1 MLIEPKISPYAD
13 KALIHDQD
21 DTIIDQIFEN
31 DTLDH
36 FIEHGDITGCRF
48 TKMDFNRMLQH
59 MHLSNCT
66 FQDSNLSQLK
76 FKNKRFYALH
86 FQKCRMSGISLE
98 NIVLKS
104 VLFEDCDLSFSSF
117 IQLTFQDVR
126 FVRCSLKDC
135 LFYHSDLRNT
145 VFDDV
150 CLQQTEIDHT
160 SFHNIDL
167 SNCQTEALRITIDDL
182 KGATLNTIQ
191 ALDVLNQLHIRI
203 KE

>member
-1 MLIEPKISPYAD
+1 
-13 KALIHDQD
+13 
-21 DTIIDQIFEN
+21 
-31 DTLDH
+31 
-36 FIEHGDITGCRF
+36 
-48 TKMDFNRMLQH
+48 
-59 MHLSNCT
+59 
-66 FQDSNLSQLK
+66 
-76 FKNKRFYALH
+76 
-86 FQKCRMSGISLE
+86 MSGISLE
-98 NIVLKS
+98 NIALKS